1 MDASKPA
8 KVVKDAVE
16 AATARVAEALT
27 PAIPGAPGSAPPAV
41 DEPTTPHDPLPPKA
55 EQGAPQT
62 RTPTGARTGAP
73 TTANG
78 QQGEFL
84 TTSQGSR
91 LRATDHSLKAGPR
104 GPILLQDH
112 HFREKITH
120 FDHERIPERVVHARG
135 AGAHGVFTGYG
146 TAEAMTRAGFL
157 AKGKQTP
164 VFVRFSTVLG
174 SRGSADTVRDTRG
187 FATKFYTD
195 EGTFDLV
202 GNNIPVF
209 FIQDAIKFPDIIHAG
224 KPHPDREIPQ
234 AQSAHDTFWDF
245 VSLHTEAQ
253 HHTMWNMSDR
263 GIPRSYRMMEGF
275 GVHTFRLVNAAGETT
290 LVKFHW
296 KPKLG
301 VHSLTWEEAQIAG
314 GVDPDFHRRDL
325 YDAIEA
331 GAFPEWELGVQV
343 FPDTPEETFAG
354 IDLLDPTKL
363 VPEEL
368 AAVQPVGKL
377 VLNRTPTNFF
387 AETEQVAFHLGHLPP
402 GIDVTNDPLLQGRLF
417 SYVDT
422 QLTRLGGPNFSQI
435 PINRPH
441 APVNDMLRDGFHQ
454 HAVHA
459 GAAPYRPNSL
469 DGGNPFPAGDAEHA
483 FLDVPVTVAA
493 APKVRA
499 NPASF
504 DDHYSQVR
512 LFWLSMSPVEK
523 EHIIRAYTFELG
535 KCYEQAIKER
545 QLQCLANIDPLLCAE
560 VASGLGL
567 PAPAP
572 TVPLVES
579 TPSPALSQVGQQWP
593 TDGRVVGIVVDPDA
607 DLEGAALVRRDLS
620 AAGMLPLIIAP
631 HGGMVGDLTVQR
643 TFATARS
650 VEFDA
655 ILLATAPR
663 PAPDA
668 LPSRD
673 DKAGSADPGASAVDP
688 RVLLLVEECWRQAK
702 AIGAWGTGARVV
714 RSARVADTPGVVSA
728 GSGAEALAAVTDLL
742 ATHRVWER
750 FPAAALA

>member
-1 MDASKPA
+1 MDSSKPA
-8 KVVKDAVE
+8 EAVKNVVK
-16 AATARVAEALT
+16 TASEKIADALT
-27 PAIPGAPGSAPPAV
+27 PEVPGAPGSAPPPV
-41 DEPTTPHDPLPPKA
+41 EEPTTPHDPLPPKP
-55 EQGAPQT
+55 EQGQPQT
-62 RTPTGARTGAP
+62 RTPTGAETGVPSTAKGQQGAYL

-78 QQGEFL
+78 A
-84 TTSQGSR
+84 R
-91 LRATDHSLKAGPR
+91 LRDTDHSLKAGPR
-104 GPILLQDH
+104 GPVLLQDH
-112 HFREKITH
+112 HLREKITH

-135 AGAHGVFTGYG
+135 AGAHGVFTAYG
-146 TAEAMTRAGFL
+146 TAEAVTRAGFL
-157 AKGKQTP
+157 AKGRETD

-202 GNNIPVF
+202 GNNMPVF
-209 FIQDAIKFPDIIHAG
+209 FIQDAIKFPDIIHAA

-263 GIPRSYRMMEGF
+263 GIPRSYRTMEGF
-275 GVHTFRLVNAAGETT
+275 GVHTFRLVNEAGETV
-290 LVKFHW
+290 LAKFHW

-301 VHSLTWEEAQIAG
+301 VHSLTWEEAQMLG
-314 GVDPDFHRRDL
+314 GIDPDFHRRDL

-331 GAFPEWELGVQV
+331 GAFPEWELGIQV

-354 IDLLDPTKL
+354 IDLLDATKI

-368 AAVQPVGKL
+368 AEVQPIGRL

-422 QLTRLGGPNFSQI
+422 QLTRLGGPNFAQI

-441 APVNDMLRDGFHQ
+441 AAVNDMLRDGFHQ

-459 GAAPYRPNSL
+459 GVAPYRPNSL
-469 DGGNPFPAGDAEHA
+469 DGGNPFPAGDAQHA
-483 FLDVPVTVAA
+483 FLDVPVTVAQ

-535 KCYEQAIKER
+535 KCYHQAIKER
-545 QLQCLANIDPLLCAE
+545 QLQCLANIDPVLCE
-560 VASGLGL
+560 QVATGLGL
-567 PAPAP
+567 PAPQP
-572 TVPLVES
+572 TVPLADVA
-579 TPSPALSQVGQQWP
+579 PSPALSQVGKAWP
-593 TDGRVVGIVVDPDA
+593 ADGRMVGIVVDPDG
-607 DLEGAALVRRDLS
+607 DLDGVHEVRR
-620 AAGMLPLIIAP
+620 AVFEAGMVPLLIAP
-631 HGGMVGDLTVQR
+631 HGGMVGDMPVQR
-643 TFATARS
+643 TFATGRS
-650 VEFDA
+650 VELDA
-655 ILLATAPR
+655 LLLAGAPV

-668 LPSRD
+668 LPARD
-673 DKAGSADPGASAVDP
+673 AKAGRPDASTVDP
-688 RVLLLVEECWRQAK
+688 RVLLLVEECWRHAK
-702 AIGAWGTGARVV
+702 AIGAWGAGVTVLEQAG
-714 RSARVADTPGVVSA
+714 VAGTPGIVSA
-728 GSGAEALAAVTDLL
+728 GSGAEALTGVQQLMAA
-742 ATHRVWER
+742 HRVWER
-750 FPAAALA
+750 FPASVR

>member
-1 MDASKPA
+1 MDSSKPA
-8 KVVKDAVE
+8 EAVKNVVKTASGKIADALAPEV
-16 AATARVAEALT
+16 
-27 PAIPGAPGSAPPAV
+27 PGAPGSAPPPLE
-41 DEPTTPHDPLPPKA
+41 EPTTPHDPLPPKP

-62 RTPTGARTGAP
+62 RTPTGAETGAP
-73 TTANG
+73 TIANG
-78 QQGEFL
+78 QQGAYL
-84 TTSQGSR
+84 TTANGAR
-91 LRATDHSLKAGPR
+91 LRDTDHSLKAGPR
-104 GPILLQDH
+104 GPVLLQDH
-112 HFREKITH
+112 HLREKIMH

-135 AGAHGVFTGYG
+135 AGAHGVFTAYG
-146 TAEAMTRAGFL
+146 TAEAVTRTGFL
-157 AKGKQTP
+157 KKGRETE

-202 GNNIPVF
+202 GNNMPVF
-209 FIQDAIKFPDIIHAG
+209 FIQDAIKFPDIIHAA

-253 HHTMWNMSDR
+253 HHTIWNMSDR
-263 GIPRSYRMMEGF
+263 GIPRSYRTMEGF
-275 GVHTFRLVNAAGETT
+275 GVHTFRLVNEAGETA
-290 LVKFHW
+290 LAKFHW

-301 VHSLTWEEAQIAG
+301 VHSLTWEEAQLLG
-314 GVDPDFHRRDL
+314 GIDPDFHRRDL

-331 GAFPEWELGVQV
+331 GAYPEWELGIQV

-354 IDLLDPTKL
+354 IDLLDPTKI

-368 AAVQPVGKL
+368 AEVQPIGRL

-417 SYVDT
+417 SYLDT
-422 QLTRLGGPNFSQI
+422 QLTRLGGPNFTQI

-441 APVNDMLRDGFHQ
+441 AAVNDMLRDGFHQ

-459 GAAPYRPNSL
+459 GVAPYRPNSL

-483 FLDVPVTVAA
+483 FVDVPVTVAQ

-535 KCYEQAIKER
+535 KCYHQAIKER
-545 QLQCLANIDPLLCAE
+545 QLQSLANIDPVLCE
-560 VASGLGL
+560 QVATGLGL
-567 PAPAP
+567 PAPQP
-572 TVPLVES
+572 TVPLPDV
-579 TPSPALSQVGQQWP
+579 TPSPALSQVGREWP
-593 TDGRVVGIVVDPDA
+593 GDGRTVGIVVDPDG
-607 DLEGAALVRRDLS
+607 DLDGVDEVRR
-620 AAGMLPLIIAP
+620 AVFGAGMVPLLIAP
-631 HGGMVGDLTVQR
+631 HGGMVGDLPVQR
-643 TFATARS
+643 TFATGRS

-655 ILLATAPR
+655 ILLAGAPA

-668 LPSRD
+668 LPARD
-673 DKAGSADPGASAVDP
+673 AKAGTPAPATVDP
-688 RVLLLVEECWRQAK
+688 RVLLLVEECWRHAK
-702 AIGAWGTGARVV
+702 AIGAWGDGVTVLEQVG
-714 RSARVADTPGVVSA
+714 VAGTPGVVAA
-728 GSGAEALAAVTDLL
+728 GSGAEALTAVQQLMAA
-742 ATHRVWER
+742 HRVWER
-750 FPAAALA
+750 FPASVA

>member
-1 MDASKPA
+1 VDPHKPA
-8 KVVKDAVE
+8 KVVKDVVE
-16 AATARVAEALT
+16 AAAAKITEVLT
-27 PAIPGAPGSAPPAV
+27 PPVPGAPSSDPPSL
-41 DEPTTPHDPLPPKA
+41 DEPTVPREPLPPKKEHGTPEA
-55 EQGAPQT
+55 
-62 RTPTGARTGAP
+62 RTPTGAETGAP
-73 TTANG
+73 STANG

-84 TTSQGSR
+84 TTAQGAR
-91 LRATDHSLKAGPR
+91 LRDTDHSLKAGPR

-146 TAEAMTRAGFL
+146 KADELTRAGFL
-157 AKGKQTP
+157 KKGRETP

-202 GNNIPVF
+202 GNNMPVF
-209 FIQDAIKFPDIIHAG
+209 FIQDAIKFPDIIHAA

-263 GIPRSYRMMEGF
+263 GIPRSYRTMEGF
-275 GVHTFRLVNAAGETT
+275 GVHTFRLVNDAGATV

-301 VHSLTWEEAQIAG
+301 VHSLTWEEAQLIG

-331 GAFPEWELGVQV
+331 GAFPEWELGLQV
-343 FPDTPEETFAG
+343 FPDNPEETFAG
-354 IDLLDPTKL
+354 IDLLDPTKI

-368 AAVQPVGKL
+368 APVQRVGRL
-377 VLNRTPTNFF
+377 VLNRVPTNFF
-387 AETEQVAFHLGHLPP
+387 AETEQVAFHLGHMPP

-422 QLTRLGGPNFSQI
+422 QLTRLGGPNFAQI

-454 HAVHA
+454 DAVHA
-459 GAAPYRPNSL
+459 GVAPYRPNSL
-469 DGGNPFPAGDAEHA
+469 DGGNPFKAGDAEHA
-483 FLDVPVTVAA
+483 FVDVPVTVAE
-493 APKVRA
+493 APKIRA
-499 NPASF
+499 NPVSF
-504 DDHYSQVR
+504 DDHFSQAR
-512 LFWLSMSPVEK
+512 LFWLSMSPVEQ
-523 EHIIRAYTFELG
+523 EHIISAYSFELG
-535 KCYEQAIKER
+535 KCYEHAIKER
-545 QLQCLANIDPLLCAE
+545 QLQCLANIDPVLCAQ
-560 VASGLGL
+560 VAAGLGL
-567 PAPAP
+567 PVPEP
-572 TVPLVES
+572 TRPLVDVE
-579 TPSPALSQVGQQWP
+579 PSPALSQIGREWP
-593 TDGRVVGIVVDPDA
+593 GDGRTVGIVVDADGDPDSLGTLRQAVLAA
-607 DLEGAALVRRDLS
+607 DMVPLLIAA
-620 AAGMLPLIIAP
+620 
-631 HGGMVGDLTVQR
+631 HGGQVGDLPVQR

-655 ILLATAPR
+655 LLLAGAPA

-668 LPSRD
+668 LTARD
-673 DKAGSADPGASAVDP
+673 SKAGASDSAAIDP
-688 RVLLLVEECWRQAK
+688 RVMLLVDECWRHAK
-702 AIGAWGTGARVV
+702 AIGAWGEGTTVLQHAG
-714 RSARVADTPGVVSA
+714 VAGTPGVVTNGSA
-728 GSGAEALAAVTDLL
+728 AETFNDVQQLLGA
-742 ATHRVWER
+742 HRVWQR
-750 FPAAALA
+750 WSLL

>member
-1 MDASKPA
+1 MDSSKPA
-8 KVVKDAVE
+8 KAVRDAVE
-16 AATARVAEALT
+16 AAAEKVADVLT
-27 PAIPGAPGSAPPAV
+27 PDLPGAPGSAAPTV
-41 DEPTTPHDPLPPKA
+41 DEPTAPQDPLPPKK

-73 TTANG
+73 PTVYG
-78 QQGEFL
+78 QQGAYL
-84 TTSQGSR
+84 TTAQGAR
-91 LRATDHSLKAGPR
+91 LRDTDHSLKAGPR
-104 GPILLQDH
+104 GPVLLQDH
-112 HFREKITH
+112 HLREKITH

-146 TAEAMTRAGFL
+146 TADGVTKAAFL
-157 AKGKQTP
+157 GKGRETP

-202 GNNIPVF
+202 ANNIPVF
-209 FIQDAIKFPDIIHAG
+209 FIQDAIKFPDVIHAG

-275 GVHTFRLVNAAGETT
+275 GVHTYRLVNAAGETA

-301 VHSLTWEEAQIAG
+301 VHSLTWEEAQLLG

-325 YDAIEA
+325 YDAIES
-331 GAFPEWELGVQV
+331 GAFPEWELCLQV

-354 IDLLDPTKL
+354 IDLLDPTKI

-368 AAVQPVGKL
+368 AAVQPVGRL

-387 AETEQVAFHLGHLPP
+387 AEVEQVAFHVGHLPP

-422 QLTRLGGPNFSQI
+422 QLTRLGGPNFAQI
-435 PINRPH
+435 PVNRPH
-441 APVNDMLRDGFHQ
+441 APVNDMLRDGLHQ

-459 GAAPYRPNSL
+459 GVAPYRPNSL
-469 DGGNPFPAGDAEHA
+469 DGGNPSPAGDDENA
-483 FLDVPVTVAA
+483 FVDVPVTVAE

-499 NPASF
+499 NPVSF
-504 DDHYSQVR
+504 DDHFSQAR
-512 LFWLSMSPVEK
+512 LFWLSMSPVER
-523 EHIIRAYTFELG
+523 EHIVRAYTFELG
-535 KCYEQAIKER
+535 KCFHQAIRER
-545 QLQCLANIDPLLCAE
+545 QLRCLANIDPVLCAQ
-560 VASGLGL
+560 VAAGLGL
-567 PAPAP
+567 PAPEP
-572 TVPLVES
+572 TVPLADVA
-579 TPSPALSQVGQQWP
+579 PSPALSQLGREWP
-593 TDGRVVGIVVDPDA
+593 ADGRVVGIVVDPDA
-607 DLEGAALVRRDLS
+607 DLDGVPEVRRAVLGG
-620 AAGMLPLIIAP
+620 GMVPLLIAP
-631 HGGMVGDLTVQR
+631 HGGVVGDLPVQR

-655 ILLATAPR
+655 LLLAGAPA

-668 LPSRD
+668 LPARD
-673 DKAGSADPGASAVDP
+673 DKAGAADVATVDP
-688 RVLLLVEECWRQAK
+688 RVLLLVEEVWRHAK
-702 AIGAWGTGARVV
+702 AVGAWGAGATVLERAGVTG
-714 RSARVADTPGVVSA
+714 TPGVVTA
-728 GSGAEALAAVTDLL
+728 GSGAEAFGAVRRLMT
-742 ATHRVWER
+742 AHRVWER
-750 FPAAALA
+750 FPASIR

>member
-8 KVVKDAVE
+8 KVVKDVVE
-16 AATARVAEALT
+16 AATAKVADALT
-27 PAIPGAPGSAPPAV
+27 PDVPGSPGSAPAPLQ
-41 DEPTTPHDPLPPKA
+41 EPTTPRDPLPPKD
-55 EQGAPQT
+55 EQGAPDT
-62 RTPTGARTGAP
+62 RTPTGAATGVPA
-73 TTANG
+73 TAKG
-78 QQGEFL
+78 QQGAFL
-84 TTSQGSR
+84 TTSQGAR
-91 LRATDHSLKAGPR
+91 LRDTDHSLKAGPR
-104 GPILLQDH
+104 GPILMQDH

-135 AGAHGVFTGYG
+135 TAAHGVFTGYG
-146 TAEAMTRAGFL
+146 AADGVTRASFL
-157 AKGKQTP
+157 AKGKETE

-209 FIQDAIKFPDIIHAG
+209 FIQDAIKFPDIIHAA

-263 GIPRSYRMMEGF
+263 GIPRSYRTMEGF
-275 GVHTFRLVNAAGETT
+275 GVHTFRLVNAAGDTV
-290 LVKFHW
+290 LAKFHW

-301 VHSLTWEEAQIAG
+301 VHSLTWEEAQIAA

-331 GAFPEWELGVQV
+331 GAFPEWELGIQV

-354 IDLLDPTKL
+354 IDLLDPTKI

-377 VLNRTPTNFF
+377 ILNRTPTNFF
-387 AETEQVAFHLGHLPP
+387 AEVEQVAFHLGHLPP

-422 QLTRLGGPNFSQI
+422 QLTRLGGPNYPQI

-441 APVNDMLRDGFHQ
+441 ADVNDMLRDGFHQ

-459 GAAPYRPNSL
+459 GVAPYRPNSL
-469 DGGNPFPAGDAEHA
+469 DGGNPFPAGDAENA
-483 FLDVPVTVAA
+483 FLDVPVTVAE

-499 NPASF
+499 NPTSF

-512 LFWLSMSPVEK
+512 LFWLSMTPVEK
-523 EHIIRAYTFELG
+523 EHIIRAYTFELA

-545 QLQCLANIDPLLCAE
+545 QVQCLANIDPVLCTE
-560 VASGLGL
+560 VATGLGL
-567 PAPAP
+567 PVPEP
-572 TVPLVES
+572 TVPLADV
-579 TPSPALSQVGQQWP
+579 TPSPALSQVGEQWP
-593 TDGRVVGIVVDPDA
+593 PDGRTIGIVVDPDS
-607 DLEGAALVRRDLS
+607 DLDGVDQVRREVF
-620 AAGMLPLIIAP
+620 AAGMVPLLIAP
-631 HGGMVGDLTVQR
+631 HGGTVDGTPVQR

-655 ILLATAPR
+655 ILLAGAPG

-668 LPSRD
+668 LPARD
-673 DKAGSADPGASAVDP
+673 DKAGTAATATVDP
-688 RVLLLVEECWRQAK
+688 RVLLLVEEAWRHAK
-702 AIGAWGTGARVV
+702 AIGAWGAGAT
-714 RSARVADTPGVVSA
+714 ALQAAGVAGTPGVITA
-728 GSGAEALAAVTDLL
+728 ESGTEALTAVMQLL
-742 ATHRVWER
+742 ALHRVWER
-750 FPAAALA
+750 FPASVV